1 VHAARA
7 RRWLDALRRRLVA
20 QLARLTIVRDAA
32 ARAGPS
38 MILAA
43 LEQRDNVPGPPQS
56 WSDLREG
63 FRCQAEAIF
72 RKFSLPPASPSPVFL
87 SKL

>member
-1 VHAARA
+1 
-7 RRWLDALRRRLVA
+7 VA

-56 WSDLREG
+56 
-63 FRCQAEAIF
+63 
-72 RKFSLPPASPSPVFL
+72 
-87 SKL
+87 